1 MHCSDTCDLDTRL
14 CLSRY
19 QRLKSSV
26 KQFWYLAVLPRVSL
40 LALAEVVGA
49 LLGAGAL
56 VEARRGEAGV
66 SFQLAE
72 GAVVAGGTDALEAS
86 DQGQADPVVQA
97 GHRETVIYREGL
109 QHQVVLGKRLSK
121 I

>member
-1 MHCSDTCDLDTRL
+1 M
-14 CLSRY
+14 
-19 QRLKSSV
+19 KSSV

-72 GAVVAGGTDALEAS
+72 GAVVARGTDALEAS

-109 QHQVVLGKRLSK
+109 QHQVVLGRRLSK